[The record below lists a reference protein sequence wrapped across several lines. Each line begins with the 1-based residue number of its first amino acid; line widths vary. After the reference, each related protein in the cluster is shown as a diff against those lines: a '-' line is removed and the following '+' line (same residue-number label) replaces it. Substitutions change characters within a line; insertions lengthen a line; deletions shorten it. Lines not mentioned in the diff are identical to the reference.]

1 MRNHHQCPVGTTTV
15 QRVKKRR
22 MMLNHPRMLIHS
34 RKARKII
41 TSRTN
46 LKTKVQGKERN
57 PSSAT
62 AVVVLI
68 ILQRSAKY
76 SNTWLTCT
84 RNPSRRQKRLK
95 DHMKLTSTLHPM
107 RLQLRAM
114 RPDEVAKPNPLTDD
128 YIGGENIIVEYNS
141 NDMFGDQEYAP
152 FILLDFIN
160 LSSM

>member
-62 AVVVLI
+62 TVVVLNHI
-68 ILQRSAKY
+68 AKRCKIL
-76 SNTWLTCT
+76 
-84 RNPSRRQKRLK
+84 
-95 DHMKLTSTLHPM
+95 
-107 RLQLRAM
+107 
-114 RPDEVAKPNPLTDD
+114 
-128 YIGGENIIVEYNS
+128 
-141 NDMFGDQEYAP
+141 
-152 FILLDFIN
+152 
-160 LSSM
+160 